1 VPTARIIDVDRP
13 SAPHAKSV
21 ALPDETFG
29 RPITGHHHVHPKWQG
44 RYANASAWIMDAM
57 QSCNMPM
64 HGGWVKMIGI
74 GHQLLNLAR
83 ASQIGVLLLNE
94 LVC

>member
-1 VPTARIIDVDRP
+1 
-13 SAPHAKSV
+13 
-21 ALPDETFG
+21 
-29 RPITGHHHVHPKWQG
+29 
-44 RYANASAWIMDAM
+44 MDAM
-57 QSCNMPM
+57 QSYNMPM